1 MTADSDLFALSALG
15 ALPLIGTMVSHSAGR
30 NTTDPDFYSHCKFQ
44 QTRQSGRIS
53 NMREI
58 VPETLQTLAETVATR
73 IRERVVNGQLTP
85 GRHLSELTLSEE
97 LQVSRNTLREAFRL
111 LTREGLLRYEANR
124 GVFVSTPGMST
135 IIDIYRIRRFIEIPA
150 VAQANPHH
158 PAVTKMRASV
168 ERALKCRSAADWL
181 GVGSA
186 DINFHAAIVELAD
199 SPRLVAFYAQVSLEL
214 RLVFG
219 LLQNPEFLHAPF
231 IDQNHKIVKLLEDD
245 NATVAAETLEVYL
258 LQAERFILGAYARVA
273 PEH

>member
-1 MTADSDLFALSALG
+1 
-15 ALPLIGTMVSHSAGR
+15 
-30 NTTDPDFYSHCKFQ
+30 
-44 QTRQSGRIS
+44 
-53 NMREI
+53 MREI